1 MPERPQRVGIYCRL
15 SYTEDGDEEKVDR
28 QEGDCRDLA
37 GKLRWSVSDLHVFK
51 DNNRS
56 AWQRHRKRP
65 GWDCMLAAVE
75 NDEIDG
81 VVVYHGDRLIR
92 QPWDLELLLQLAD
105 DRHLALASPS
115 GVRDLNNEDDRF
127 SLARRRFHHLTF
139 YGFLLCF
146 AATSVATLYHFLLR
160 WEAPYPVT
168 SLPVVLGSLGG
179 LGLIAGPL
187 GLLWLNLKRD
197 PRQGDVAQR
206 PMDRGFIALLLLV
219 SVTGFGVLLL
229 RDGAGMGLALAIHL
243 GAVMAL
249 FLTLPYGK
257 FAHGIFRSAAL
268 FKHAIERRLPSRLQL
283 GSD

>member
-1 MPERPQRVGIYCRL
+1 M
-15 SYTEDGDEEKVDR
+15 
-28 QEGDCRDLA
+28 
-37 GKLRWSVSDLHVFK
+37 
-51 DNNRS
+51 
-56 AWQRHRKRP
+56 
-65 GWDCMLAAVE
+65 
-75 NDEIDG
+75 
-81 VVVYHGDRLIR
+81 
-92 QPWDLELLLQLAD
+92 
-105 DRHLALASPS
+105 
-115 GVRDLNNEDDRF
+115 
-127 SLARRRFHHLTF
+127 
-139 YGFLLCF
+139 
-146 AATSVATLYHFLLR
+146 ATLYHFLLR

-168 SLPVVLGSLGG
+168 SLPVILGSLGG

-229 RDGAGMGLALAIHL
+229 REGAGMGLALAIHL